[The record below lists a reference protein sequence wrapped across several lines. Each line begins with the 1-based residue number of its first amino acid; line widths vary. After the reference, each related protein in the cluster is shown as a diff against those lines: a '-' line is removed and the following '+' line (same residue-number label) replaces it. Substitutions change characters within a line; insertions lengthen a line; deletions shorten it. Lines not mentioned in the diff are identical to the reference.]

1 MNETKMVVACL
12 AWATINQNEL
22 VRRFRGKNIDTDG
35 GINKAR
41 KTVNVRNY
49 TR

>member
-12 AWATINQNEL
+12 TWATINQNEL